1 MSGSLTRE
9 EVQAYE
15 TQVRH
20 LLGRLA
26 QTYGPVTLDRIWNA
40 ELPQSGQVGDI
51 RFWFHGT
58 GGTARMGTVSIS
70 WDWQED
76 QRTLELDPW
85 KVRQTLQSLRAPDVP
100 GAEE

>member
-1 MSGSLTRE
+1 VSGSLTRE

-40 ELPQSGQVGDI
+40 ELPHSGQVGDI

-58 GGTARMGTVSIS
+58 GDRGRLFLSPQTPFLEKQVAAQ
-70 WDWQED
+70 DED
-76 QRTLELDPW
+76 EWND
-85 KVRQTLQSLRAPDVP
+85 
-100 GAEE
+100 